1 MTVAFRLL
9 HIAAA
14 ALFGVSIASVI
25 AGFGS
30 VVDPSEYAAMRPTHW
45 LMLIMFFGAPLWVP
59 AVIPSR
65 FPRLLHAVRL
75 SGAALLVFPT
85 LMAGTVIPHNFLFG
99 AAVTL
104 SCAAFLSLA
113 LWPEIHALVHRST

>member
-1 MTVAFRLL
+1 MPIAFRLL

-14 ALFGVSIASVI
+14 ALFGGLISSVI

-45 LMLIMFFGAPLWVP
+45 FMLIMFFGAPLWVP
-59 AVIPSR
+59 AAIPSR
-65 FPRLLHAVRL
+65 FPRLLHAARL
-75 SGAALLVFPT
+75 GGAALLLFPT
-85 LMAGTVIPHNFLFG
+85 FMAATVIPHNFLFG
-99 AAVTL
+99 AAVSL